1 MLQKKKKKKNKKKEN
16 IDKMTRTA
24 SLFGGQVFSVGQ
36 WLPNTHNVQFKCSLK
51 EKCDMER
58 QVIYSR
64 DELDGVLVSL
74 SVDLTGEL
82 VVMELTV
89 DWRAGIL

>member
-1 MLQKKKKKKNKKKEN
+1 M
-16 IDKMTRTA
+16 
-24 SLFGGQVFSVGQ
+24 
-36 WLPNTHNVQFKCSLK
+36 PNTHNVQFKCSLK

-89 DWRAGIL
+89 D